1 MHPRHALLAALL
13 PAALACAG
21 AGAPA
26 RSSDSRAPSTAVPA
40 GRGAKA
46 AFEAWLETGDAQ
58 AASERFRAAL
68 TVAPADAAALLG
80 QALVARRGLD
90 GDAEA
95 AALLDLLDRAPAH
108 PLAVPAI
115 GRLSDLAELS
125 PGLARTV
132 GARLTALLGRGP
144 LRGIAANRARNLLAA
159 LAETAGEAETAARL
173 RSENGLVQAW
183 AFAGPCGAYHA
194 LDFDRRFPPEA
205 GPLPARFPGPAG
217 LPDVEPRPFPVPDG
231 LVTFEGEPASG
242 DMYYLASDVQT
253 ARGGPHVLVVK
264 ATASAKVWLDGEPMA
279 ERRGFAGHAPMIL
292 ATPVSLA
299 PGRHRLLVKVSRGG
313 LPAGVVAS
321 LSRADGSAADLT
333 SAAADVTSNAA
344 GAGAPAPAVREGPPR
359 EPAWSAQRISA
370 QLEPELG
377 PVLARLIAARDGLDW
392 DREGAKALV
401 EEALT
406 RAPSWAPLLATWGDL
421 LRDDPTL
428 GDKIARARAEAAYDQ
443 VLARDPGSAAERMK
457 RAELMQNGE
466 RYDDALAL
474 LAGMPSGA
482 AASPRVLTLR
492 ARIAWARGFAEE
504 AEQLAEQAWTTAGL
518 CQAGELLLASATR
531 RDAVAREDELAEAL
545 LPCHGGAQ
553 RLANHRRRRGDPTGE
568 AAALERLLRTAPT
581 RIEPRLDKARIALAR
596 ADATGAA
603 STLAELIRFWPRDP
617 RLQKRRA
624 EALELA
630 GDRAGAR
637 AARELA
643 LRLDGSDLRLRR
655 AVALTDGREIL
666 AQHAEDGDAA
676 IRAYEAAKVKP
687 DTSSAVVLD
696 AAAIEFY
703 PDGSSTER
711 IHQIIQVLDQRGID
725 HQGEVS
731 IPSGSEVLSVRTIKK
746 DGRRL
751 EPEDVGDKG
760 TLSLPGL
767 EPGDYVEYEYL
778 HPTAARGPSIPGFTA
793 PVFYFQVADAPLFR
807 STYVVIAPKGSGLVA
822 EVHNMPPPEVKTEG
836 DREVLRV
843 ERRAVPALID
853 EPESPGGT
861 EFLPLLVAGAGA
873 GREAMQRAVADSM
886 VERFRPTVEI
896 AALARQIAAEAAH
909 PTGKLTPAE
918 ALVRNAYARVAEL
931 VLGQGGSWG
940 ESAAQVL
947 ASGRG
952 NRTVL
957 LRSVLTALG
966 VKARLA
972 LVRTFGAD
980 PGEFRFYRP
989 DLYGYAVLRVEHGGK
1004 VYWLDPGTRLNPFG
1018 NLPEAARGCEAL
1030 VLPDPGEEPEVART
1044 PVDGVEDGH
1053 EVALKL
1059 SVDEDGGGT
1068 VDGVEQYLGFEGA
1081 AAKAS
1086 LESLDKA
1093 ARRQLLEQSLAQTFR
1108 GVSLESFAVEG
1119 EQSAGEPLTIRYQ
1132 LRVPQLLHAQD
1143 GTWILDGPV
1152 FPARLGARYLTRATR
1167 KLPLFL
1173 AASERVHLHLTIS
1186 GPGGMALRPGG
1197 NAQVTGAFGSYGR
1210 TERREGSVAVR
1221 DDRLLLRRGRL
1232 NPAEYLDFARFAGN
1246 VDEAQALPMV
1256 FGP

>member
-1 MHPRHALLAALL
+1 LAALL
-13 PAALACAG
+13 LAALACAG

-26 RSSDSRAPSTAVPA
+26 RSSDPRAPSAAVPTGPA
-40 GRGAKA
+40 AKA
-46 AFEAWLETGDAQ
+46 GLEAWLKGDAQ
-58 AASERFRAAL
+58 VASERFHAAL
-68 TVAPADAAALLG
+68 AASPGDASALLG
-80 QALVARRGLD
+80 QALLARRGLD
-90 GDAEA
+90 ADAEA
-95 AALLDLLDRAPAH
+95 TALLDLLDRAPTH
-108 PLAVPAI
+108 PLTVPAI
-115 GRLSDLAELS
+115 GRLSELAELS
-125 PGLARTV
+125 PALARV
-132 GARLTALLGRGP
+132 IGARLTTLVGRGP
-144 LRGIAANRARNLLAA
+144 LRGMAANRARNLLTA
-159 LAETAGEAETAARL
+159 LAETTGEVETAARL
-173 RSENGLVQAW
+173 RAENGLVQAW

-194 LDFDRRFPPEA
+194 LEFDRRFPPEA
-205 GPLPARFPGPAG
+205 GPLPARFPGPTG

-242 DMYYLASDVQT
+242 DIYYLASDVQT
-253 ARGGPHVLVVK
+253 ARGGPHLLTVK
-264 ATASAKVWLDGEPMA
+264 ATASVKVWLDGTPMA
-279 ERRGFAGHAPMIL
+279 ERRAFAGHAPMIL
-292 ATPVSLA
+292 AAPISLA
-299 PGRHRLLVKVSRGG
+299 AGRHRLLVKVSRGG
-313 LPAGVVAS
+313 LPAAVVAS
-321 LSRADGSAADLT
+321 FSRADGAA
-333 SAAADVTSNAA
+333 SDVTSSAA
-344 GAGAPAPAVREGPPR
+344 VAGAPAPAVREGPPR
-359 EPAWSAQRISA
+359 EPAWSAQRLSA

-377 PVLARLIAARDGLDW
+377 PVLARLMAARDGLDW
-392 DREGAKALV
+392 DREGAKALI
-401 EEALT
+401 EEALA
-406 RAPSWAPLLATWGDL
+406 RAPRSAPLLATQGDL

-428 GDKIARARAEAAYDQ
+428 GDKTARARAEAAYDQ
-443 VLARDPGSAAERMK
+443 ALSRDPGSAAERMK
-457 RAELMQNGE
+457 RAELMQTGE

-474 LAGMPSGA
+474 LAGMPPGA
-482 AASPRVLTLR
+482 LTAPRVLTLR

-504 AEQLAEQAWTTAGL
+504 AEQLSEQAWTTAGL
-518 CQAGELLLASATR
+518 CQSGELLLATTRR

-545 LPCHGGAQ
+545 LPCHGGVQ
-553 RLANHRRRRGDPTGE
+553 RLANHRRKRGDAAGE
-568 AAALERLLRTAPT
+568 AAVLERLFRTAPT
-581 RIEPRLDKARIALAR
+581 RIEPRLDQARIAIAR
-596 ADATGAA
+596 GDAAGAA

-643 LRLDGSDLRLRR
+643 LRLDGSDLGLRR
-655 AVALTDGREIL
+655 AVALTNGQEVL
-666 AQHAEDGDAA
+666 AQHAEDGAAA

-731 IPSGSEVLSVRTIKK
+731 IPSGSEVLAVRTIKK

-778 HPTAARGPSIPGFTA
+778 HPTSARGPGIPGFTA
-793 PVFYFQVADAPLFR
+793 PIFYFQVADAPLFR

-822 EVHNMPPPEVKTEG
+822 EAHNMLAPTVKVEG
-836 DREVLRV
+836 NREVLRV
-843 ERRAVPALID
+843 ERTAVPALID
-853 EPESPGGT
+853 EPESPGAT
-861 EFLPLLVAGAGA
+861 EFLPLVVAGAGA
-873 GREAMQRAVADSM
+873 GREAMQRAIADSM
-886 VERFRPTVEI
+886 VERFRPTIEI
-896 AALARQIAAEAAH
+896 AALARRIAAESAH
-909 PTGKLTPAE
+909 PAETLTPAE
-918 ALVRNAYARVAEL
+918 ALVRNAYARVTEL

-947 ASGRG
+947 ANGRG
-952 NRTVL
+952 NRTIL
-957 LRSVLTALG
+957 LRSVFAALG

-980 PGEFRFYRP
+980 PAEYRFYRP
-989 DLYGYAVLRVEHGGK
+989 ELYGYAVLRVEHGGK

-1030 VLPDPGEEPEVART
+1030 ILPDPGEEPEVVRT
-1044 PVDGVEDGH
+1044 PMDGIEDGR
-1053 EVALKL
+1053 EIALQL
-1059 SVDEDGGGT
+1059 SVDEEGGGT

-1086 LESLDKA
+1086 IESLDKA

-1108 GVSLESFAVEG
+1108 GLSLESFAVEG
-1119 EQSAGEPLTIRYQ
+1119 EQSAGAPLTIRYR

-1143 GTWILDGPV
+1143 GTWVLDGSV
-1152 FPARLGARYLTRATR
+1152 FPSRLGARYLTRAAR
-1167 KLPLFL
+1167 KVPLLL
-1173 AASERVHLHLTIS
+1173 AGNERVHIHLTIS
-1186 GPGGMALRPGG
+1186 GPEVRALRPGG
-1197 NAQVTGAFGSYGR
+1197 DAHVTGAFGSYDR
-1210 TERREGSVAVR
+1210 VERREGSVAVR
-1221 DDRLLLRRGRL
+1221 DDRFMLRRGRL
-1232 NPAEYLDFARFAGN
+1232 KPSEYADFARFAGS
-1246 VDEAQALPMV
+1246 VDDAQAVPMI